1 MGRIL
6 IAVFLTLGLVSAAVP
21 AARALDPDTL
31 RQPWDLIAALNRG
44 LSAYATGPFLFTGVE
59 TVAQG
64 AAVRV
69 KITDLTLPLAD
80 HSGRI
85 EFGDLA
91 FTLADAP
98 PGSLENDRR
107 YLVSQVT
114 TASQAAVIGDTDEK
128 IALINY
134 RLERLSGVWSTA
146 LRNFLDYEMA
156 LDRFDVVVPKESLAI
171 AIDRFTAV
179 HQVVTRGDG
188 LTDWEGEG
196 RIAGL
201 RVINPEFGTLRIGE
215 VLVDYR
221 IHGYDLAG
229 MQAMNQAVDE
239 ASNREAPPDRDRI
252 AAVLERLES
261 FSMVG
266 QGFIE
271 RFKVIDLSYLD
282 AAEQPRFHLDENGV
296 QPGRRRSARGAWLRQ
311 PGFAHGRRQHGL
323 AGE

>member
-31 RQPWDLIAALNRG
+31 RQDLIAALNRG

-59 TVAQG
+59 TVAHG